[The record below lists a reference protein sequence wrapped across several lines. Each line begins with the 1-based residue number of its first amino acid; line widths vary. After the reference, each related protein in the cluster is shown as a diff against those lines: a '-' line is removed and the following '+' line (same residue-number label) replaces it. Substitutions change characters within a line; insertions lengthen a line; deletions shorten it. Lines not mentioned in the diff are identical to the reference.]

1 MLKHFGSKVRNLRVT
16 RNITREDFCG
26 DETELSVRQLA
37 RIESGQS
44 IPNLTKAHYIAKQLN
59 VKLDILTG
67 GESLELPKRYK
78 ELKYLILRIPTYA
91 DAERLKL
98 RECQFDHIFEEFYD
112 NLPEDECLAIDSLQ
126 AKFEVY
132 QTGDINFDVEVL
144 CECFDKVKYKE
155 KYTLNDLIIIDLF
168 LTCAVVSKFNN
179 RAFTKEVF
187 QTICKTLISQNHKLT
202 AEDLFW
208 FNHVLLNCVFVG
220 LCLNSEECLAEMLEV
235 SRQTMVSTHD
245 FHKMPL
251 YFMYQWKY
259 FITIDND
266 IKSAENAYQQSIM
279 FSKMID
285 DKHLIKK
292 LELEW
297 QEDITGH

>member
-1 MLKHFGSKVRNLRVT
+1 HFGSKVRNLRVT

-91 DAERLKL
+91 DADRLKL
-98 RECQFDHIFEEFYD
+98 RECQFDHTFEEFYD

-132 QTGDINFDVEVL
+132 QTGDINFGVEVL

-155 KYTLNDLIIIDLF
+155 KYTLN
-168 LTCAVVSKFNN
+168 
-179 RAFTKEVF
+179 
-187 QTICKTLISQNHKLT
+187 
-202 AEDLFW
+202 
-208 FNHVLLNCVFVG
+208 
-220 LCLNSEECLAEMLEV
+220 
-235 SRQTMVSTHD
+235 
-245 FHKMPL
+245 
-251 YFMYQWKY
+251 
-259 FITIDND
+259 
-266 IKSAENAYQQSIM
+266 
-279 FSKMID
+279 
-285 DKHLIKK
+285 
-292 LELEW
+292 
-297 QEDITGH
+297 

>member
-132 QTGDINFDVEVL
+132 QTGDINFGVEVL
-144 CECFDKVKYKE
+144 CECFDKVKYKDILE
-155 KYTLNDLIIIDLF
+155 GQLEPDKTYTILVKGYAIQNDTIK
-168 LTCAVVSKFNN
+168 VEGSS
-179 RAFTKEVF
+179 TKE
-187 QTICKTLISQNHKLT
+187 KMEY
-202 AEDLFW
+202 A
-208 FNHVLLNCVFVG
+208 FNHYIKED
-220 LCLNSEECLAEMLEV
+220 NS
-235 SRQTMVSTHD
+235 
-245 FHKMPL
+245 
-251 YFMYQWKY
+251 
-259 FITIDND
+259 
-266 IKSAENAYQQSIM
+266 
-279 FSKMID
+279 
-285 DKHLIKK
+285 
-292 LELEW
+292 
-297 QEDITGH
+297 

>member
-98 RECQFDHIFEEFYD
+98 D
-112 NLPEDECLAIDSLQ
+112 
-126 AKFEVY
+126 
-132 QTGDINFDVEVL
+132 
-144 CECFDKVKYKE
+144 
-155 KYTLNDLIIIDLF
+155 F
-168 LTCAVVSKFNN
+168 LRN
-179 RAFTKEVF
+179 
-187 QTICKTLISQNHKLT
+187 
-202 AEDLFW
+202 
-208 FNHVLLNCVFVG
+208 
-220 LCLNSEECLAEMLEV
+220 
-235 SRQTMVSTHD
+235 
-245 FHKMPL
+245 
-251 YFMYQWKY
+251 
-259 FITIDND
+259 
-266 IKSAENAYQQSIM
+266 
-279 FSKMID
+279 
-285 DKHLIKK
+285 
-292 LELEW
+292 
-297 QEDITGH
+297 